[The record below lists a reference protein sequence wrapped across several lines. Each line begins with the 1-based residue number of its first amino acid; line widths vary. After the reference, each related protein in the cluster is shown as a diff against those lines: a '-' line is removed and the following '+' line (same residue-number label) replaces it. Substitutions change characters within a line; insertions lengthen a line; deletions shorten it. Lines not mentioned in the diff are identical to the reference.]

1 MRAQPHLIA
10 KRAFRWRL
18 FALAAMSCWGASA
31 IAAAP
36 DPPLASLATQL
47 AQAHDPGQAQ
57 ALAARME
64 ALREQAV
71 QPAVRLLLRRAQR
84 EMTAGQRRA
93 AIGDLDDAVALQPDN
108 ALLWRER
115 AAAYDLD
122 GNLDA
127 AVQDLGGSLSRDAG
141 DVLAWQALAAVE
153 EQRGTAAAAYK
164 AWQHV
169 LTLDPMI
176 EDGGKRL
183 DRLRRRA
190 LGQPA

>member
-1 MRAQPHLIA
+1 MRARPHLIA
-10 KRAFRWRL
+10 RLAFGWRL
-18 FALAAMSCWGASA
+18 FAFSLIACTELAAVP
-31 IAAAP
+31 AP
-36 DPPLASLATQL
+36 DPHLLALVQQL
-47 AQAHDPGQAQ
+47 AQAHDRDQAH
-57 ALAARME
+57 ALAAE
-64 ALREQAV
+64 LEGQREHAV
-71 QPAVRLLLRRAQR
+71 QPAVRLLLRRAQH
-84 EMTAGQRRA
+84 EMAAGQHRS
-93 AIGDLDDAVALQPDN
+93 AIDDLDDALALQPDN

-127 AVQDLGGSLSRDAG
+127 SVQDLGGSLSRDAS

-153 EQRGTAAAAYK
+153 EQRGSAAAAYK

-176 EDGGKRL
+176 EDGAKRL